1 MIVFY
6 SVSHTLC
13 VSDDTIISR
22 SQGHDEY
29 IHSNSKTDGR
39 RRLTSN
45 NFKEDWAVVLET

>member
-1 MIVFY
+1 MNVLY

-13 VSDDTIISR
+13 VSADTRIFP
-22 SQGHDEY
+22 SQGRDEY
-29 IHSNSKTDGR
+29 IHINSETDGR

>member
-1 MIVFY
+1 MIVLY
-6 SVSHTLC
+6 SVLHTLC

-22 SQGHDEY
+22 SQGHDEH

>member
-22 SQGHDEY
+22 SRGRDEH
-29 IHSNSKTDGR
+29 IHSNSNTDGR
-39 RRLTSN
+39 RRQTSN